1 MPDIGIDFQSGNL
14 NPEFIEA
21 PDGSEIRL
29 LHELH
34 MGGMSEC
41 TLPPNS
47 VSVAVEHK
55 TVEEIWFCTAGKGE
69 IWRSQS
75 GGEEILNISP
85 GISLT
90 IPLNTKFQFRNVY
103 SAPLK
108 IVISTMPPWPGD
120 SETRVVQGPWNPNNT
135 LNDSDMETTR

>member
-55 TVEEIWFCTAGKGE
+55 TVEEIWLCTAGKGE
-69 IWRSQS
+69 IWRSQN
-75 GGEEILNISP
+75 GVEEILNMIRTTNMEKGYLQIYS
-85 GISLT
+85 T
-90 IPLNTKFQFRNVY
+90 ITIIFSK
-103 SAPLK
+103 
-108 IVISTMPPWPGD
+108 
-120 SETRVVQGPWNPNNT
+120 
-135 LNDSDMETTR
+135 